1 MYKRQLISQKLALP
15 DATALRNKI
24 DSGEISA
31 VEIVKE
37 YAERMTIFHSQLNG
51 AVKMFKE
58 KALDEAAHPLPGP
71 LSGIPISVKETFGMA
86 GETVTSGSKRGV
98 HTLCTEDSV
107 IVSRL
112 KAAGAIILARSNTPE
127 FAMFPE
133 TDNLIVGRTN
143 NPLNLDCTT
152 GGSSGGEGA
161 LVGSGC
167 TVLGVGSDIGGSIR
181 YPAAFCGIV
190 GFKPA
195 SEAVDKTGTFPVVNH
210 FADSLLALGPITR
223 SVRDAK
229 LVYNII
235 AKNPIPTTPTN
246 KELKDLK
253 LFYPQ
258 VYRKKLKDPEVSGA
272 VGMAQALLLEAG
284 MQKTHSD
291 FSEASQLYLD
301 FNAIIVDAFETDMH
315 ESLMGGVK
323 GARISMIQESINQLM
338 GKPTIHNWLY
348 QMFVAFPL
356 LRPSQNKLK
365 AIIARTEEA
374 RTKYYNLLGEDGI
387 LVLPTVGMLAPKH
400 GGLVAELRTPG
411 VVEPMKPTVFC
422 NMLNL
427 PAITLPAW
435 KHRSPTSGLV
445 PGVMLV
451 CRPGSEAILFQV
463 AEWLESRI

>member
-15 DATALRNKI
+15 DATALRQMI
-24 DSGEISA
+24 AAGEISP
-31 VEIVKE
+31 VQIVKE
-37 YAERMTIFHSQLNG
+37 YAERIGIFHSQLNA
-51 AVKMFKE
+51 AVKVFKE
-58 KALDEAAHPLPGP
+58 KALEEAANPLPGP
-71 LSGIPISVKETFGMA
+71 LSGIPISVKETFGIA
-86 GETVTSGSKRGV
+86 GEIVTSGSKRGV
-98 HTLCTEDSV
+98 HTLCAEDST
-107 IVSRL
+107 IVARL

-133 TDNLIVGRTN
+133 TDNLLIGRTN
-143 NPLNLDCTT
+143 NPLNLDRTP

-167 TVLGVGSDIGGSIR
+167 SVLGVCSDIGGSIR
-181 YPAAFCGIV
+181 YPAAFCGVV

-195 SEAVDKTGTFPVVNH
+195 SEAVDKHGTFPQVNH

-235 AKNPIPTTPTN
+235 ANKPIPDTPP
-246 KELKDLK
+246 KDLKDLR

-258 VYRKKLKDPEVSGA
+258 VYKEKLRDPEVSGA

-301 FNAIIVDAFETDMH
+301 FNQLIVNAFEGSMN
-315 ESLMGGVK
+315 ESLMGGVAGSK
-323 GARISMIQESINQLM
+323 ISMIQESFNQIM
-338 GKPTIHNWLY
+338 GKPTIHHWLY

-356 LRPSQNKLK
+356 FRPSNKKLK

-374 RTKYYNLLGEDGI
+374 RSKYYTLLGEDGI
-387 LVLPTVGMLAPKH
+387 LVLPTVGVLAPKH
-400 GGLVAELRTPG
+400 GAMVAELRKPG

-435 KHRSPTSGLV
+435 KHRSPASGLV

-451 CRPGSEAILFQV
+451 CRPGSEGILFQV
-463 AEWLESRI
+463 AEWLEGRI

>member
-15 DATALRNKI
+15 DATALRQMI
-24 DSGEISA
+24 DAGKISA
-31 VEIVKE
+31 LEVVKE
-37 YAERMTIFHSQLNG
+37 YAERMTIFHAQLNG
-51 AVKMFKE
+51 AVKIFKE
-58 KALDEAAHPLPGP
+58 KALEEAANPLPGP

-86 GETVTSGSKRGV
+86 GEIVTSGSKRGV
-98 HTLCTEDSV
+98 HTLCTEDAT
-107 IVSRL
+107 IVARL

-195 SEAVDKTGTFPVVNH
+195 SEAVDKWGTFPVVNH
-210 FADSLLALGPITR
+210 FADSLLACGTLTR

-235 AKNPIPTTPTN
+235 AKTPIPVSTA
-246 KELKDLK
+246 KEMKDLR

-258 VYRKKLKDPEVSGA
+258 VYRQKLKDPEVSGA

-291 FSEASQLYLD
+291 FAEASQLYLD
-301 FNAIIVDAFETDMH
+301 FNTLIVDAFESPMH
-315 ESLMGGVK
+315 ESLMGGLK
-323 GARISMIQESINQLM
+323 GGKISMIQESFNQIM
-338 GKPTIHNWLY
+338 GKPTIHSWLY
-348 QMFVAFPL
+348 QMLVASPL
-356 LRPSQNKLK
+356 FRPSQAKLK

-374 RTKYYNLLGEDGI
+374 RTKYYKLLGEEGI
-387 LVLPTVGMLAPKH
+387 LVLPTVGLLAPKH
-400 GGLVAELRTPG
+400 GGLVAELRKPG
-411 VVEPMKPTVFC
+411 VIEPIKPTVFC

-445 PGVMLV
+445 PGVMLA
-451 CRPGSEAILFQV
+451 CRPGSEGVLFQV
-463 AEWLESRI
+463 AEWLENKI